1 MDSVCAAYSYAVLKN
16 RIDPD
21 NEYIPVMLGPANGS
35 TKKAIPEEETYSCPC
50 YR

>member
-35 TKKAIPEEETYSCPC
+35 TKKAFASMGIALPFFF
-50 YR
+50 